1 MEGYQAEREKYSFQM
16 ETGTHFVSCSII
28 KWLSNRKCL
37 AIDIRLLAQK
47 NGVGTE
53 VAKCVLGQ
61 NSSSVLLQSTQQK
74 KGYSCKGCY
83 LAIEWCLA
91 NGVSHPLHITE
102 TVHKHWPYEMNYVI
116 LKRIQLNSVGG
127 LKL

>member
-1 MEGYQAEREKYSFQM
+1 M
-16 ETGTHFVSCSII
+16 
-28 KWLSNRKCL
+28 

-53 VAKCVLGQ
+53 VAKCVLEQ
-61 NSSSVLLQSTQQK
+61 NSLSLLFQSTQQK
-74 KGYSCKGCY
+74 KGYSCNGSY

-91 NGVSHPLHITE
+91 NGVSHSLHITE

>member
-1 MEGYQAEREKYSFQM
+1 M
-16 ETGTHFVSCSII
+16 
-28 KWLSNRKCL
+28 
-37 AIDIRLLAQK
+37 
-47 NGVGTE
+47 GTE
-53 VAKCVLGQ
+53 VAKYDLEQ
-61 NSSSVLLQSTQQK
+61 NSSSVLFQSTQQK
-74 KGYSCKGCY
+74 KGCSCNGSY

>member
-28 KWLSNRKCL
+28 KWLSNLKCL

-61 NSSSVLLQSTQQK
+61 NSSSVLFQSTQQK
-74 KGYSCKGCY
+74 KAV
-83 LAIEWCLA
+83 LAMGVTLQL
-91 NGVSHPLHITE
+91 NGV
-102 TVHKHWPYEMNYVI
+102 
-116 LKRIQLNSVGG
+116 
-127 LKL
+127 

>member
-47 NGVGTE
+47 MVWALHE
-53 VAKCVLGQ
+53 VAKCVLEQ
-61 NSSSVLLQSTQQK
+61 NSLSIVSIHSTK
-74 KGYSCKGCY
+74 KGLFLQWELPC
-83 LAIEWCLA
+83 
-91 NGVSHPLHITE
+91 N
-102 TVHKHWPYEMNYVI
+102 
-116 LKRIQLNSVGG
+116 
-127 LKL
+127 